1 MWSLLLYKYRF
12 RKLGGLRFLILLV
25 LAQGERTGSEIMKEI
40 ERLSL
45 GFWRPSPG
53 TLYPALY
60 KLMKDGYIK
69 RLEDGRYAITDK
81 GKEELKGVEPLT
93 AESFSVDHVLD
104 IFESYI
110 YYLKDV
116 DKKELEK
123 HRDKIVRISE
133 ELRGLIA

>member
-69 RLEDGRYAITDK
+69 RLEDGRYALTDK
-81 GKEELKGVEPLT
+81 GNEELKGVEPLT

-133 ELRGLIA
+133 ELRGLIS